1 MPILCFLFLS
11 LKLTKV
17 RFGFSS
23 FSSFYFEGSWSLVG
37 FYCEGEE
44 LPDRQ
49 PAWLMRAETE
59 LPLSVCSLLYML
71 LHLAGQHRAAPLLLG
86 LFCSYLLRSGGAS
99 TPPAPPPAR
108 LSESM
113 TEGRPHMS
121 SSSHY
126 SEVKGF
132 NLENWG
138 KLQTNFWLDQP
149 AGCFWSGRGSVGL
162 WVQTHSG
169 TAGEE

>member
-1 MPILCFLFLS
+1 
-11 LKLTKV
+11 
-17 RFGFSS
+17 
-23 FSSFYFEGSWSLVG
+23 
-37 FYCEGEE
+37 
-44 LPDRQ
+44 
-49 PAWLMRAETE
+49 MRAETE

-132 NLENWG
+132 NLEIEGNSRLISDWISQ
-138 KLQTNFWLDQP
+138 L
-149 AGCFWSGRGSVGL
+149 AASG
-162 WVQTHSG
+162 
-169 TAGEE
+169 AGEVL